1 MAFYPFL
8 LNPSRTNI
16 WTEASIADR
25 TPPMPGSSTHPLKSS
40 KSLGNRRF
48 AIAIRWCTA
57 IFLIGL
63 TGTAFAHLG
72 DTESQLIKRYGPP
85 TSVRP
90 GGKFNPYFEK
100 WMDFQREGVSISCG
114 IHAGKC
120 VTIEYKRDKGFN
132 SLEFLGFKAV
142 NHAGSGV
149 IVERSAT
156 ALKFTFKKDYPAIIE
171 ASQTGISRMR
181 KKSEALEKGTH

>member
-1 MAFYPFL
+1 M
-8 LNPSRTNI
+8 R
-16 WTEASIADR
+16 
-25 TPPMPGSSTHPLKSS
+25 GSSTHSPKSS
-40 KSLGNRRF
+40 KSLRKRRF
-48 AIAIRWCTA
+48 AIAIRWW
-57 IFLIGL
+57 IVLFLIGL
-63 TGTAFAHLG
+63 TETALARLG
-72 DTESQLIKRYGPP
+72 DTESQLVKRYGPP

-90 GGKFNPYFEK
+90 GGKFNSYFEK
-100 WMDFQREGVSISCG
+100 LIDFQREGISISCG

-132 SLEFLGFKAV
+132 SLEFLGFEAV

-156 ALKFTFKKDYPAIIE
+156 ALKFTFKKDYAAIIK

-181 KKSEALEKGTH
+181 RKAEALEKGTH

>member
-1 MAFYPFL
+1 
-8 LNPSRTNI
+8 
-16 WTEASIADR
+16 
-25 TPPMPGSSTHPLKSS
+25 MPGSRTHPLKSS

-48 AIAIRWCTA
+48 AIAIRWWTA

-63 TGTAFAHLG
+63 AGTAFAHLG
-72 DTESQLIKRYGPP
+72 DTESQLVKRYGPP

-90 GGKFNPYFEK
+90 GGKYNPYLEK
-100 WMDFQREGVSISCG
+100 LMDFEREGISISCG

-149 IVERSAT
+149 VVERSAT
-156 ALKFTFKKDYPAIIE
+156 VLKFTFKKDYPAIIE
-171 ASQTGISRMR
+171 ASQTGIRRMR